1 MSEFNLDE
9 IVKMREAGKSWNDIA
24 KHYGAWRQ
32 RLTDWVSAQP
42 DAPMHIFNPLSG
54 GKRQPEREEI
64 EAMMKGGLVDREIAE
79 RLGMKLSAFQ
89 RLRLRRGLIRGDL
102 GVNRARKTEEELAE
116 VKALLE
122 SEKMPLRAV
131 AELTGVGY
139 DALHR
144 HFPEYAFTTEQT
156 VEAMTMGRRL
166 SRIAA

>member
-9 IVKMREAGKSWNDIA
+9 IVKMREEKISWNDIA

-32 RLTDWVSAQP
+32 RLTDWVGQQP
-42 DAPMHIFNPLSG
+42 NVPQHIFQPLPG
-54 GKRQPEREEI
+54 GKKRPERAEI
-64 EAMMKGGLVDREIAE
+64 EAMMKEGLDDREIAD
-79 RLGMKLSAFQ
+79 RLDMKLSAFQ
-89 RLRLRRGLIRGDL
+89 KLRLRRGLIRGEL
-102 GVNRARKTEEELAE
+102 GINRARKTEEELAE

-122 SEKMPLRAV
+122 SEQVSLRVA

-156 VEAMTMGRRL
+156 VEAMTMGRQL